1 MKNITER
8 INRNKMKI
16 LKVMVMIQN
25 GIDIGLYGE
34 CDYEF
39 DVKGET
45 ITMLYIWMN
54 PNGKHNYQKQYE
66 KTFKMNV
73 NINAI
78 LD

>member
-1 MKNITER
+1 MKNIKER

-16 LKVMVMIQN
+16 LKIMVMMQN
-25 GIDIGLYGE
+25 GIDINLYGE

-39 DVKGET
+39 DVKDET